1 MCLLSLGLMASS
13 CGEQYQGD
21 DDDSA
26 SDDDDDDV
34 ADDDD
39 TSGPGPDISS
49 VSPSSGG
56 LAGNYTI
63 NVYGANFTDESDTT
77 IYFNDAQLELL
88 GCGPAQCTAMVPV
101 AGNEGSVTVRMFN
114 SNGEDSLEN
123 GFTYVEDMSGLTSYF
138 AIMDRVEYLYP
149 DIYKPP
155 PTSEFYIQVGF
166 CDMVDLNNSEG
177 VSAAFLD
184 GGESVTLSGLETDY
198 EIPLDDYYYL
208 LEGMDIF
215 TDYVA
220 GDYTLL
226 IDGGDDLN
234 PEQVED
240 CVTAPEAV
248 TVAPPLQAEY
258 VSLATFQAGSEITV
272 TGTCDKSIVRIDI
285 YPEASG
291 YSYDQSILCHY
302 AGAGTLALPATYTA
316 NVSGASI
323 LVVNVACTNVT
334 TNIIASGAQMTGI
347 GRHLASGAIIAY

>member
-1 MCLLSLGLMASS
+1 
-13 CGEQYQGD
+13 
-21 DDDSA
+21 
-26 SDDDDDDV
+26 
-34 ADDDD
+34 
-39 TSGPGPDISS
+39 
-49 VSPSSGG
+49 
-56 LAGNYTI
+56 
-63 NVYGANFTDESDTT
+63 
-77 IYFNDAQLELL
+77 
-88 GCGPAQCTAMVPV
+88 MVPV

-166 CDMVDLNNSEG
+166 FDPLAVDIVGDLLYGGLLPSVGDCDMVDLNNSEG